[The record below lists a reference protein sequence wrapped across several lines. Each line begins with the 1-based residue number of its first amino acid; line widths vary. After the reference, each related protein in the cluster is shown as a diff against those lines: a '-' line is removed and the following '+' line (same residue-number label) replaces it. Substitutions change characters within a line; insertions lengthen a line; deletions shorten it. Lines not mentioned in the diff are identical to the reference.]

1 MSLETAT
8 YIDGLNVANPT
19 ATDLKSQGDDHLRL
33 IKSTIKATFP
43 NLTGAVTPTQAQ
55 LNQIGTG
62 TFSGNATT
70 ATTAAACS
78 GNSATATTASTLS
91 GNWTSL
97 PAGTRMP
104 FAQAAA
110 PTGWTQDTSD
120 NANNRMLRVVS
131 TAGGGVAGT
140 HSPILNNVVPS
151 HTHTLT
157 TGNESAD
164 HSHAV
169 SDPGHSH
176 QYQAAYHTAWLY
188 GNNGGYG
195 QYGGGTPDDTGYL
208 ANTEAKAT
216 GISIGGRTA
225 SHTHSGTTDNGS
237 SQTNWAPRY
246 IDMIICAKS

>member
-131 TAGGGVAGT
+131 TAGGGVAGS

-151 HTHTLT
+151 HTHTIT
-157 TGNESAD
+157 TGTESANHTHYD
-164 HSHAV
+164 A
-169 SDPGHSH
+169 GHT
-176 QYQAAYHTAWLY
+176 HTASSGLTDLDQ
-188 GNNGGYG
+188 GTF
-195 QYGGGTPDDTGYL
+195 GGGRSAIVQTMTTNTGYASL
-208 ANTEAKAT
+208 GTQSAN
-216 GISIGGRTA
+216 
-225 SHTHSGTTDNGS
+225 HTHSGTTDNGS

>member
-131 TAGGGVAGT
+131 TAGGGVAGS

-151 HTHTLT
+151 HTHTIT
-157 TGNESAD
+157 TGTESANHTHYD
-164 HSHAV
+164 AGHNHSV
-169 SDPGHSH
+169 LEENTMFGTSDG
-176 QYQAAYHTAWLY
+176 AGALTA
-188 GNNGGYG
+188 NGG
-195 QYGGGTPDDTGYL
+195 T
-208 ANTEAKAT
+208 T
-216 GISIGGRTA
+216 GIGYA
-225 SHTHSGTTDNGS
+225 SLGTQSANHTHSGTTDNGS

>member
-78 GNSATATTASTLS
+78 GNSATANTASTLS

-110 PTGWTQDTSD
+110 PPGWTQDTSD

-157 TGNESAD
+157 TGNESAT
-164 HSHAV
+164 HTHGV
-169 SDPGHSH
+169 TDPGHSH
-176 QYQAAYHTAWLY
+176 TSPAGLFAGTNSGGNVAYSGYSNAAASATNAS
-188 GNNGGYG
+188 
-195 QYGGGTPDDTGYL
+195 
-208 ANTEAKAT
+208 AT
-216 GISIGGRTA
+216 GISIGTQ
-225 SHTHSGTTDNGS
+225 SVFHTHSGTTDNGS